1 MGSSSCYKL
10 VRSSSHYYF
19 ANNECK
25 KSRGTLAEIEDFAED
40 QYIWYEHIVTS
51 AATQLLF

>member
-1 MGSSSCYKL
+1 MGNSSCYKL

-40 QYIWYEHIVTS
+40 QYIWYEYI
-51 AATQLLF
+51 